1 MLLSTQAFAVL
12 KQLWTAPRQVGQL
25 FPEQQ
30 LSDLLCYSW
39 AALM

>member
-12 KQLWTAPRQVGQL
+12 KQLWTAPR
-25 FPEQQ
+25 PEQQ
-30 LSDLLCYSW
+30 LPDLLCYNW